1 MDRGTDSK
9 PNARAVRVG
18 GEVIVLHCW
27 ACGTAHCLTQE
38 LCVPGELSHIV
49 CSESNCAMSMFL
61 VNELDLGNET
71 RKQVAKSELGA
82 HFAVLSRFW
91 R

>member
-1 MDRGTDSK
+1 MDSK
-9 PNARAVRVG
+9 RNSRAVRVG

-27 ACGTAHCLTQE
+27 ACGTAHSVNQE
-38 LCVPGELSHIV
+38 SCVPGELSHMV
-49 CSESNCAMSMFL
+49 CSNSNCGMSMFFL
-61 VNELDLGNET
+61 NELDLGDEI
-71 RKQVAKSELGA
+71 RKQMTKSELGA

>member
-1 MDRGTDSK
+1 MDSK
-9 PNARAVRVG
+9 ANSRAVRVG

-27 ACGTAHCLTQE
+27 ACGTAHSVNLESCGFEE
-38 LCVPGELSHIV
+38 LAHMV
-49 CSESNCAMSMFL
+49 CSNSNCRMSMFL
-61 VNELDLGNET
+61 VNELLVDNET
-71 RKQVAKSELGA
+71 RRQMTNSELGA